1 MHGHIPLRPYS
12 APFDIAGYYVALAKR
27 YQRLDLDALTPP
39 EKEEYLQLQ
48 LRSVFVEQNVRES
61 PPPLELPKELW
72 EKLRHEKEIH
82 AEDFPEGVT
91 LEDVR
96 RVREVYY
103 PRSSHPVLEVL
114 TDPRI
119 QYATILGARRRGIRE
134 NRWTVFGQTCGG
146 RYLVAV
152 IAPYPRRGVWR
163 AVTARDMERHTR
175 RRYQQWRKS

>member
-1 MHGHIPLRPYS
+1 LHGHIPLRPYS

-119 QYATILGARRRGIRE
+119 QYATILGKAT
-134 NRWTVFGQTCGG
+134 NSTLPALWP
-146 RYLVAV
+146 LL
-152 IAPYPRRGVWR
+152 PL
-163 AVTARDMERHTR
+163 TATLDCET
-175 RRYQQWRKS
+175 SPPLLF